1 MPEIVIVGAGPAGVR
16 AAERLVR
23 AGHRPVVIDEN
34 AAAGGQIYRR
44 PPAALRRNPKD
55 LYGFEAGRA
64 RKLHGVFDDLA
75 GSVDYRPNTAVW
87 SAEGR
92 RLDLIGTDGAGHLVW
107 DRLILATGATDRVIP
122 IDGWDMPGVFTLGGA
137 QVAMKYQACAIGARP
152 VFLGTGP
159 LLYLV
164 AYQYMKAGVDVAA
177 VLDTAPLA
185 GKVRAAPAM
194 MAGGTALMKGL
205 YYMARLIAAGVTIR
219 SGIRPLAIEAT
230 SEQRVAA
237 VRYRAADGKVASVA
251 CDAVGMGFGLRAE
264 TQLADLLDVQFEF
277 NQSLRQW
284 LPVVDAWGR
293 SSVDGVYLAGDGVQ
307 LAGAQAAELSGARA
321 AEAVLHDI
329 GRYDARRAVKLLN
342 RRLDRWIRFRDAM
355 ASRAFPF
362 PHGLAQQCDD
372 SLMICRCEGIAA
384 GAMRDA
390 VRGLGQTEINRVKA
404 FTRVGMGRCQGR
416 VCQTA
421 AAEITAA
428 AGGVDIS
435 RVARLRGQ
443 APIKPLPMAAFR
455 EEAAQ

>member
-1 MPEIVIVGAGPAGVR
+1 MPEIVIVGAGPAGMR
-16 AAERLVR
+16 AAERLAT

-34 AAAGGQIYRR
+34 IAAGGQIYRR
-44 PPAALRRNPKD
+44 PPAELCRRPKD
-55 LYGFEAGRA
+55 LYGFEADRA
-64 RKLHGVFDDLA
+64 RRLRNAFDGLA
-75 GSVDYRPNTAVW
+75 SSIDYRPNTAVW

-92 RLDLIGTDGAGHLVW
+92 RLDLIGPDGANHLIW
-107 DRLILATGATDRVIP
+107 DQLILATGATDRVIP
-122 IDGWDMPGVFTLGGA
+122 IEGWDTPGVFTLGGA
-137 QVAMKYQACAIGARP
+137 QVSMKYQACAIGSRP
-152 VFLGTGP
+152 VFVGTGP

-177 VLDTAPLA
+177 VLDTAPLS

-194 MAGGTALMKGL
+194 MAGGTALLKGT
-205 YYMARLIAAGVTIR
+205 YYMVRLIAAGVTIR

-230 SEQRVAA
+230 GEQRVAA
-237 VRYRAADGKVASVA
+237 VRYGAADGKVASVA

-293 SSVDGVYLAGDGVQ
+293 SSVEGVYLAGDGMQ

-321 AEAVLHDI
+321 AESMLQDI
-329 GRYDARRAVKLLN
+329 GGYDARRTIESIN
-342 RRLDRWIRFRDAM
+342 RRLDRWLRFRDAM
-355 ASRAFPF
+355 ASWAFPF
-362 PHGLAQQCDD
+362 PHGLAQQSDD
-372 SLMICRCEGIAA
+372 SLMICRCESIAA
-384 GAMRDA
+384 GAMREA
-390 VRGLGQTEINRVKA
+390 VRGLGQNEINRVKA

-416 VCQTA
+416 VCQSA

-428 AGGVDIS
+428 AAGLDIS

-455 EEAAQ
+455 KEAVQ